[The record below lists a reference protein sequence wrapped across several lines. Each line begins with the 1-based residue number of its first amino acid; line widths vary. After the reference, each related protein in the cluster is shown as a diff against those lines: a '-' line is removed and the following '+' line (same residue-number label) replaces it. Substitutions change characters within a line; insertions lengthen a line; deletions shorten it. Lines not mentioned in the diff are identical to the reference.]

1 MQPEWIH
8 KAQRQLDDIVGPD
21 RLPAFADRPHL
32 PYIEATLRGEC
43 IVFIARSV
51 YLYSFAPETLR
62 WRPGSRFGI
71 PHLSTADDIIE
82 YNGEQ
87 YFIPSGTTVF
97 AVSWSVP
104 VRLDVSRMGRTEI

>member
-8 KAQRQLDDIVGPD
+8 KAQKQLDDIVGPD
-21 RLPAFADRPHL
+21 RLPTFADRPHL

-104 VRLDVSRMGRTEI
+104 VRLDVSRMGCTEI